1 MIEETEQQ
9 IEEIQ
14 EQINKINAA
23 LEERQNIINDQ
34 IAQLNVIRQQKI
46 DLDK

>member
-1 MIEETEQQ
+1 MITETEQQ
-9 IEEIQ
+9 IKEIQ
-14 EQINKINAA
+14 EQINKIKNA
-23 LEERQNIINDQ
+23 LEERQAIINDQ